1 MSTNKV
7 AHNKKALLQALEKS
21 LGVVTTACE
30 SVGVGR
36 TSYYEYYKS
45 DAKFK
50 KAVDELADK
59 ALDIVE
65 SKLFER
71 INGYEHPEDKI
82 FNDNGTALIIPT
94 IKHYPPDAASM
105 IFYLKTKGKKRGYI
119 ERSEIDIND
128 GVSKIIFE
136 DASSSSKD

>member
-7 AHNKKALLQALEKS
+7 AHNKKALLKALEKS

-30 SVGVGR
+30 AARVGR
-36 TSYYEYYKS
+36 TSYYEYYKN
-45 DAKFK
+45 DKKFK
-50 KAVDELADK
+50 KAVDELSNK
-59 ALDIVE
+59 ALDFVE

-71 INGYEHPEDKI
+71 IKGYEHPEDKV
-82 FNDNGTALIIPT
+82 FNNDGSAMVVPM

-119 ERSEIDIND
+119 EKTEIDIQG
-128 GVSKIIFE
+128 GVSSITFE
-136 DASSSSKD
+136 DAAKKK